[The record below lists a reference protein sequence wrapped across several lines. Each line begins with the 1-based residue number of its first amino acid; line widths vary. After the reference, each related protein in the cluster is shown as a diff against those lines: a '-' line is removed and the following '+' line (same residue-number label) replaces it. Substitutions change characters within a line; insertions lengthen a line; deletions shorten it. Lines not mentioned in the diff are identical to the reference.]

1 MTTIAQANFHGQ
13 HKRAEPIDTGRSG
26 TLLFL
31 KSAAPAGRF
40 FMKGMERNMAWAA
53 LVLAL
58 ACGAGVQAAQDSGV
72 FEAKVK
78 TLMVDPASQ
87 SPVVVLETVTDKK
100 LLPIWIDVPE
110 ARAIA
115 LELENVKL
123 PRPLTHDLIR
133 NLLQTLGATLQ
144 RVTITDLRNNTYFAV
159 LTLTSRGQELQV
171 DSRPSDA
178 IAIALRMKAPIFA
191 TAQVLAKSKPLPPQP
206 ARAEQTQKR
215 LGIQVQDLTADLAA
229 LLESQQQKGVVVND
243 VGVASNAMKAGVQ
256 RGDIITKANDQVIQ
270 STADLDAVLQKLKP
284 TSQLKLEVTRK
295 GKPMTIV
302 VDLSS

>member
-1 MTTIAQANFHGQ
+1 
-13 HKRAEPIDTGRSG
+13 
-26 TLLFL
+26 
-31 KSAAPAGRF
+31 
-40 FMKGMERNMAWAA
+40 MKGMQRNMAWAA

-133 NLLQTLGATLQ
+133 SLLQTLGATLQ

-302 VDLSS
+302 VELSS